1 MKTRSKRAAFRWL
14 DRILILVAVFGALFT
29 VVYLGLFFWS
39 YSIFGPHDLLID
51 AAMVGDL
58 GRVKYLSNFDLAI
71 SRTGFED
78 HLTPLGAASGGA
90 LAGGGY
96 IDIVKFLLSK
106 GVDVNARDDYKKTAL
121 QYARDQKHQEI
132 EKLLLAAGGHL

>member
-1 MKTRSKRAAFRWL
+1 M
-14 DRILILVAVFGALFT
+14 
-29 VVYLGLFFWS
+29 
-39 YSIFGPHDLLID
+39 FGPHDILID

-58 GRVKYLSNFDLAI
+58 KRVKGLSTFDFAL
-71 SRTGFED
+71 SRVGFED

-90 LAGGGY
+90 YGGGGH

-106 GVDVNARDDYKKTAL
+106 GVDVNARDDYEKTAL
-121 QYARDQKHQEI
+121 QYARDQKHPEI

>member
-14 DRILILVAVFGALFT
+14 DRILILVAITGILCT
-29 VVYLGLFFWS
+29 VTYISMYCWS
-39 YSIFGPHDLLID
+39 NSWFGPHDELID
-51 AAMVGDL
+51 AAGLGDL
-58 GRVKYLSNFDLAI
+58 QRVKDI
-71 SRTGFED
+71 SRYDLVLSRVGFED
-78 HLTPLGAASGGA
+78 HLTPLGAAA
-90 LAGGGY
+90 AGGHVA
-96 IDIVKFLLSK
+96 IVKFLLSK